1 MSEIDQVRAII
12 SLREPDS
19 QRRIDT
25 AAQILR
31 DLIAKDDKA
40 PEMELAF
47 TLVMAELAA

>member
-1 MSEIDQVRAII
+1 MSEIDQVRVLIA
-12 SLREPDS
+12 SRALDS
-19 QRRIDT
+19 QRRINT

-31 DLIAKDDKA
+31 DLIAKDDKH